1 MEVVGRG
8 GRRPSSV
15 DNAKTKDGEKVLAED
30 PLRAKNCLPGRSS
43 FLKSEAFEG
52 IYKIC
57 RDVTHL
63 IGGTL
68 IT

>member
-52 IYKIC
+52 F
-57 RDVTHL
+57 
-63 IGGTL
+63 
-68 IT
+68 